1 MMGRTSCF
9 YGSITSCGYFCPVA
23 EATAELHAI
32 KFVVATAATG
42 GRGNP
47 VPDGEHQ
54 SEMVIQLSPTFNFW
68 GECEKRSQSNPIK
81 YPASQKRVILLQP
94 TKPVYSLY
102 YYQGPI
108 QVGYLKSLE
117 DQKTCSF
124 LRDVITE
131 NCYCE
136 MIK

>member
-1 MMGRTSCF
+1 MYHVHFLILLVLEQCLVNGKKVVMMGRTSCF
-9 YGSITSCGYFCPVA
+9 YGSIPSCGYFCPVA

-81 YPASQKRVILLQP
+81 YPASQKRVILL
-94 TKPVYSLY
+94 
-102 YYQGPI
+102 
-108 QVGYLKSLE
+108 
-117 DQKTCSF
+117 
-124 LRDVITE
+124 
-131 NCYCE
+131 
-136 MIK
+136 